1 MNNSTTK
8 KSSVERKTT
17 LSTLSGSG
25 GSGLGSSQR
34 LDSMSSTS
42 STSVTSS
49 STSSSTSQKQVGQNR
64 AVLRHA
70 SLNDAVQ
77 HAAAAATTEHF
88 KQSEVSHHESHHH
101 TTEMKKQLKTSTSS
115 SMGGGSGI
123 VAHESHHH
131 HQTTTSSTKKS
142 SIQKWRKTACALTTR
157 RPLTMSSN
165 EVMKIVNAKPLM
177 ALEDINH
184 HLDHLEDLE
193 RINPNSNM
201 KEVEETLVKYCNVVS
216 SAMETMR
223 NNVNQLEMICKWLSK
238 LNQLVARAWQVPSFG
253 NDLRKVLSK
262 TLQNNGGL
270 DMLIGNFDHHHKDV
284 KYNSAKLF
292 QQCLV
297 TENRGYVVEKS
308 LDKVVDLAK
317 EYTQDPK
324 NVPHSQVGSGIL
336 EQLFRHS
343 EGTCSDVIAMV
354 SVLLPT

>member
-1 MNNSTTK
+1 
-8 KSSVERKTT
+8 
-17 LSTLSGSG
+17 
-25 GSGLGSSQR
+25 
-34 LDSMSSTS
+34 
-42 STSVTSS
+42 
-49 STSSSTSQKQVGQNR
+49 
-64 AVLRHA
+64 
-70 SLNDAVQ
+70 
-77 HAAAAATTEHF
+77 
-88 KQSEVSHHESHHH
+88 
-101 TTEMKKQLKTSTSS
+101 
-115 SMGGGSGI
+115 
-123 VAHESHHH
+123 
-131 HQTTTSSTKKS
+131 
-142 SIQKWRKTACALTTR
+142 
-157 RPLTMSSN
+157 MSSN

-354 SVLLPT
+354 SVSLST